1 MYDCTLY
8 ASSKDVVT
16 MLWKSMLHNDVF
28 PEPED
33 GPYRRNESKTALR
46 TVDEKK
52 ADRQYFFCG
61 THRS

>member
-1 MYDCTLY
+1 
-8 ASSKDVVT
+8 